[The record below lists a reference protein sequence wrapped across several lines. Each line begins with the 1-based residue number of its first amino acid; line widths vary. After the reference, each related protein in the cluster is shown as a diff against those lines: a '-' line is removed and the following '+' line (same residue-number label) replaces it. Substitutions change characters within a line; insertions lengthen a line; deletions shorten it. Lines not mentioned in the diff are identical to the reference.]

1 MKEVDFH
8 LDCPSVSDVEN
19 KAWSKNLGMKA
30 KDAAPWVYGLSMF
43 LSNLVLGW
51 IVVEF
56 LRRYSRAEREKVEG
70 PAKPAME
77 AAGH

>member
-30 KDAAPWVYGLSMF
+30 KDAAPWSEVGAMIRRDAGLMDT
-43 LSNLVLGW
+43 
-51 IVVEF
+51 
-56 LRRYSRAEREKVEG
+56 LRKALRINRRPLLEGNYLEQLDALAE
-70 PAKPAME
+70 AMP
-77 AAGH
+77 

>member
-1 MKEVDFH
+1 MSALSFALLIVTALVHVLF
-8 LDCPSVSDVEN
+8 
-19 KAWSKNLGMKA
+19 
-30 KDAAPWVYGLSMF
+30 KDAVPWVYGLSMF
-43 LSNLVLGW
+43 LSNLILGW

-70 PAKPAME
+70 PTKPAIE